1 MRRLVWVALALL
13 ALAALSGCAYYN
25 TFYGARKAWDKA
37 MEEHDR
43 NPLEGATAAE
53 IGQYDQC
60 IRSSTNLLIRYPNSK
75 YVDEAVLLIGKCM
88 LGKGDYEP
96 AVTQFQLLCDSL
108 PQSRLVPDAL
118 LGQGQALLRLRRVA
132 ESESTLTDL
141 MRRFPDFKASDEVL
155 LTLGDGMR
163 QQKRSRDA
171 LEIYTRLIRE
181 HPDSKARYRA
191 QTFRGETYFQLEEWD
206 SAGAE
211 FTRVGLD
218 APRDDDRFAARLKV
232 GQALELAR
240 RFDDAIAYY
249 RQQQIDLNALS
260 RDIRQLREPELKL
273 RIADCEAQR
282 GNPDKA
288 IDMYTDIKETNPSD
302 RFGSAAA
309 YQLGYLYETQKED
322 FEKARGFY
330 DACRGMPRSEF
341 TDLASERNA
350 GLARAAEYKKKM
362 TEGKSH
368 FDSSAETAF
377 LLAELYCFDMKK
389 YDRALGAYQDV
400 ERRFGF
406 TRFGPKASYASAW
419 VLNRMKDSTAADSA
433 YARAAARYPDTPFG
447 HAALDSLRARH
458 GAMADSLVLLGRR
471 DTTNAPLPRPPEA
484 IADSIAQA
492 ARADSIRKATVSDSL
507 RHIAMTDSLQR
518 EDLKRRAAARADSA
532 VRAAQP
538 KLPPGSSMPVIQAAE
553 PDAVDP
559 RDAKPPATPSPVTDK
574 PKPTVPPPGP
584 GAQAPPG
591 FEAPPARGAPAD
603 SVPAPSAKPDSMPS
617 GPAGSSPPDTS
628 RARPGK
634 Q

>member
-1 MRRLVWVALALL
+1 MRRLVWAVLALVTL
-13 ALAALSGCAYYN
+13 PAFSGCAYYN

-53 IGQYDQC
+53 INQYDQC
-60 IRSSTNLLIRYPNSK
+60 IRSSTNLLIRYPTSK

-88 LGKGDYEP
+88 LGKGEYEP
-96 AVTQFQLLCDSL
+96 AVNQFQLLCDSL
-108 PQSRLVPDAL
+108 PQSRFLPDAL
-118 LGQGQALLRLRRVA
+118 LGKGQALLRLRRFA

-141 MRRFPDFKASDEVL
+141 LRRFPDFEATDEAL
-155 LTLGDGMR
+155 LALGDGMR

-171 LEIYTRLIRE
+171 LETYTRLIRE
-181 HPDSKARYRA
+181 HPDSRARYRA
-191 QTFRGETYFQLEEWD
+191 QTYRGESYFQLEEWD

-211 FTRVGLD
+211 FARVGID
-218 APRDDDRFAARLKV
+218 APRDDDRFTARLKV

-240 RFDDAIAYY
+240 RYDDAITYY
-249 RQQQIDLNALS
+249 RQQQIDLQPLAK
-260 RDIRQLREPELKL
+260 DIRLQREPELQL

-288 IDMYTDIKETNPSD
+288 IDMYTNVKETNLSN

-309 YQLGYLYETQKED
+309 YQLGYLYEIQKED
-322 FEKARGFY
+322 FDKARSFY

-389 YDRALGAYQDV
+389 YDRALSSYQDV

-406 TRFGPKASYASAW
+406 TRYGPKASYASAW
-419 VLNRMKDSTAADSA
+419 VLSRMKDSTAADSA
-433 YARAAARYPDTPFG
+433 FARAAARYPATPFG
-447 HAALDSLRARH
+447 QAALDSLRARH
-458 GAMADSLVLLGRR
+458 GALADTLVALGRL

-492 ARADSIRKATVSDSL
+492 ARADSIRKVAVSDSL
-507 RHIAMTDSLQR
+507 RHIAVSDSLER

-532 VRAAQP
+532 ARALRPAV
-538 KLPPGSSMPVIQAAE
+538 PPGSSMPVIHAAE
-553 PDAVDP
+553 PEVDP
-559 RDAKPPATPSPVTDK
+559 RDAKPP
-574 PKPTVPPPGP
+574 VPPPGP
-584 GAQAPPG
+584 GAEAPPG
-591 FEAPPARGAPAD
+591 FEQARGRAAPPDTVPSPPAKADSLPTGEPGKAPAD
-603 SVPAPSAKPDSMPS
+603 TA
-617 GPAGSSPPDTS
+617 
-628 RARPGK
+628 RARPTK